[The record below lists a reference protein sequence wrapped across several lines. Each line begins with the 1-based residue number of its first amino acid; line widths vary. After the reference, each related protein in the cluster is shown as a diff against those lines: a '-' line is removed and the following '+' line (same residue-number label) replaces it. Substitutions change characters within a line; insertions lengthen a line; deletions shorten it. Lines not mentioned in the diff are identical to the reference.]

1 MSLQLIADDLTGALD
16 TAAQFALAAPV
27 PVYWGSLPDHLP
39 DRVAIDS
46 GTREGDAEAAHA
58 KVRAL
63 AAALPA
69 VPGAV
74 RYAKLD
80 SLLRGHAAAEI
91 AAWIDAV
98 RPAHCIVA
106 PAFPF
111 YGRAT
116 RGGRQGVLTGETWTP
131 VACDLAADLAARGLA
146 PTLRRPGDALPEGVS
161 LWDADTD
168 ADLAAIAAAGRA
180 AAGPVLWCGT
190 GGLAAALAGVAPP
203 GGDTFPPPD
212 LPRPLLGLFGTHH
225 PATLAQLA
233 PLPTLSADDRP
244 AIRAA
249 LARDG
254 VALVTS
260 GLPEGL
266 DAAAAAAEIAARFGD
281 LALALRR
288 PASLIVSGG
297 ETLRALCERLGAER
311 LDLTGQIVLGVPAS
325 VLRGGPWDG
334 VRVLSKSGAFGKP
347 PLLGRLLAMSPS
359 TEFCK

>member
-1 MSLQLIADDLTGALD
+1 MSFQLIADDLTGALD
-16 TAAQFALAAPV
+16 TAAQFAFAAPV
-27 PVYWGSLPDHLP
+27 PVYWSRLP
-39 DRVAIDS
+39 DRLPDRIAIDS
-46 GTREGDAEAAHA
+46 GTREGDAETAHA

-69 VPGAV
+69 APGAI

-91 AAWIDAV
+91 AAWIAAV

-146 PTLRRPGDALPEGVS
+146 PSLCRPGDALPEGVS

-168 ADLAAIAAAGRA
+168 ADLAAIVAAGRA

-190 GGLAAALAGVAPP
+190 GGLAAVLAGVAPP
-203 GGDTFPPPD
+203 TGDDFPPPD

-225 PATLAQLA
+225 PSTLAQLA
-233 PLPTLSADDRP
+233 PLSTLSADDRP
-244 AIRAA
+244 AIRTA

-266 DAAAAAAEIAARFGD
+266 DPAAAADEIALRFGD

-325 VLRGGPWDG
+325 ILRGGPWDG
-334 VRVLSKSGAFGKP
+334 VRVVSKSGAFGKP